1 MTFRTK
7 FLLFVSICV
16 PPNNPIT
23 ACGVTS
29 FPGYH
34 SFPKWAIDFV
44 GHRMRSF
51 FSIFLFGKYLLFNF
65 SSFIGTFCITECVRF
80 CLVAVPILASDYLE
94 FGPDDPQT
102 RFEFGAVV
110 VRFCASFNSSVG
122 ANRIIVTE
130 IYFFLRKLFSLRAHW
145 LASQWSD
152 TVYICSLFHYCPTM
166 KYG

>member
-1 MTFRTK
+1 MSSSSTNTAILNLLWARDTITKRVVFSLLSSVFDAWFIHLDWFR
-7 FLLFVSICV
+7 
-16 PPNNPIT
+16 
-23 ACGVTS
+23 GVKRS
-29 FPGYH
+29 C
-34 SFPKWAIDFV
+34 
-44 GHRMRSF
+44 HRMRSF

-145 LASQWSD
+145 LAS
-152 TVYICSLFHYCPTM
+152 
-166 KYG
+166 

>member
-1 MTFRTK
+1 MSSSSTNTAILNLLWARDTITK
-7 FLLFVSICV
+7 RVVFSLLSSVFDSRLIR
-16 PPNNPIT
+16 
-23 ACGVTS
+23 GVKRS
-29 FPGYH
+29 C
-34 SFPKWAIDFV
+34 
-44 GHRMRSF
+44 HRMRSF

-145 LASQWSD
+145 LAS
-152 TVYICSLFHYCPTM
+152 
-166 KYG
+166 